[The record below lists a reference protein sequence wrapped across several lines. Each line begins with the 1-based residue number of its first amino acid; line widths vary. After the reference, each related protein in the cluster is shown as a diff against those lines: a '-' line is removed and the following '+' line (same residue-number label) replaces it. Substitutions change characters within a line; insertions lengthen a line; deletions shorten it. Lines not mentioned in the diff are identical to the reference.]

1 MYQATNVFVLN
12 VPIYDCSVKMI
23 HTIARYFSTTERM
36 TLLLSKISNQL
47 IRNCKLNICQRKTDA
62 DLWSMKSET
71 LNATMEDCLRL
82 NEVRIKT
89 RVYV

>member
-1 MYQATNVFVLN
+1 
-12 VPIYDCSVKMI
+12 MI

-82 NEVRIKT
+82 NEVTARHTGLTCIHECAHMLPRK
-89 RVYV
+89 